1 MVHAEQYAVPLFVTA
16 SPGGDPQGV
25 LRLVSDAETA
35 GTVAIHAIDD
45 AGSRI
50 GPITLELNPW
60 AAVEFT
66 ASELQSGN
74 TAKGL
79 ASGLGSLAGD
89 VRLVIDSD
97 VAIVP
102 SAYVRSGDGALSTVH
117 DTVIEA
123 RDAGTYRYDVAIFH
137 PAANAPQQSR
147 LRLINPGEGAAR
159 LTIAARDDTGA
170 TATGGT
176 VELTLPGGGAQTLTA
191 QQLEAGDPAV
201 LTGRLGAGVGNW
213 RLSVMSDRPIQA
225 VNVTVGTGGD
235 WNNLSTTAVS
245 GWAPEDEVS
254 FEARFLERVIV
265 SRDGLNR
272 LEQRVLA
279 EGRIR
284 VTVRLADGGE
294 VIEEGGYGF
303 ERTGRDAGLLT
314 LRYDSGRPC
323 TVSIFFD
330 SPTSGWYASSCVD
343 AADAV
348 EDRGGGSWWAL
359 DAGAAPLDLGSG
371 LDDMT
376 YTVGTAIDVLT
387 LPAPTGGG
395 GGPTYSLSP
404 EVPGLTFDAAA
415 RELTGT
421 PTESGAWLM
430 TYRVRDA
437 SGDSDWRYFNITVG
451 TDTGGGETTHG
462 VGDTLT
468 DLPTGS
474 WTPDVTTGGS
484 FSSSAGNTTVN
495 LNEGGYI
502 EEGGHRYTCQSTGGC
517 VVENRRVTSGTV
529 VQTASGTAPGSG
541 IPGDHGDDQ
550 ASATEVAADSDTQGD
565 LTSGDVDY
573 FRVVVNTAGTLEAY
587 TTGRTDTLG
596 WLEDADGAVLGRN
609 DDGGAGTNFQI
620 SEDVTPGTYYVRVA
634 GYSSRVTGDYTLHV
648 RFTGSGTDD
657 RAALMALYN
666 ATDGPN
672 WTINENWG
680 SDAPLDQWHGVATD
694 DSGRVTNI
702 DLSDNQLSGPI
713 SAELGNLANLEW
725 LNLTDNQLTGPIPV
739 ELGDLSNL
747 TFLSLGRNQ
756 LTGLIPVEL
765 GSLSNLGALWLFGNQ
780 LSGAIP
786 KELGSLSSLGVLYL
800 DDNQLSGSIP
810 VELGNLSNLNH
821 LSLRGNQLSGCIPDG
836 LLDVATNDL
845 STLGLAYC
853 GDSGTPGGGQETTH
867 GVGDMLTDLP
877 TGFWNPD
884 VTSGGSFLFSGGNAT
899 VRLNDGG
906 YIEEGGFRYTCQS
919 SGGCVIENRSV
930 TSGTVVQTASGTAPG
945 EGSGQGPRPSFPAG
959 SGPGDQTYTVDT
971 AIAALTLP
979 EASGGDGPLTYSLSP
994 TVPGLTFNATAS
1006 VRRLTGTPTAAGTYD
1021 ITYTVRDVDGDT
1033 DSLTFAITVENAGD
1047 GGSSAGDFVLDE
1059 DNRWP
1064 TGIAFANER
1073 FYVVDRVADKVYAY
1087 TASGE
1092 RDASADFDLDRD
1104 NSFPEGV
1111 EGIAFANGRFYVVD
1125 EFIDKV
1131 YAYTASGQRDAS
1143 ADFDLDSTNG
1153 YPQGIT
1159 FANGRFYVVDSFDA
1173 KVYAYTA
1180 SGQRDAA
1187 ADFSLVVYNG
1197 SATGIAFADGRFYVV
1212 DSGQNEV
1219 YAYTASGQSDAAAY
1233 FYVYSVSGNPFGI
1246 VFANGR
1252 FYIVNWRDAKVY
1264 AYTASG
1270 ERVVG
1275 DGSSAGAPDLVVQS
1289 ASVSDASPS
1298 AGASF
1303 TLSATVRNDGDGDA
1317 PTTTL
1322 RYYRSSNA
1330 TISRSDT
1337 QVGTDSVSGLSA
1349 SRTSAES
1356 ISLTAPSSAGT
1367 YYYGACVD
1375 SVTGESDTDNNCSS
1389 GVRVTVSSGETGGGG
1404 NGNCVEVNDV
1414 IELGDGESCTI
1425 TQALVDK
1432 YSLNSVSVRAG
1443 DTASCSGGRVT
1454 LSFFSGASIHL
1465 NGLTIRCR

>member
-1 MVHAEQYAVPLFVTA
+1 MARAIPWYRHRTQDQFTATRIWSFPINRSFPLLFSLSRTALATVLLWCCAAVHAEQYTVPLFATA
-16 SPGGDPQGV
+16 SPGSDPQGV
-25 LRLVSDAETA
+25 LRLVSDAQTA

-45 AGSRI
+45 AGARI

-60 AAVEFT
+60 TAVEFT

-79 ASGLGSLAGD
+79 ASGLGNLAGD

-123 RDAGTYRYDVAIFH
+123 RNAGTYRYDVAIFH

-159 LTIAARDDTGA
+159 LMIAARDDTGA

-225 VNVTVGTGGD
+225 VSVTVGTGGD
-235 WNNLSTTAVS
+235 WSNLSTTAVT

-254 FEARFLERVIV
+254 FQARFLERVIV

-284 VTVRLADGGE
+284 ATVRLADGGE
-294 VIEEGGYGF
+294 VIEEGSYGF

-395 GGPTYSLSP
+395 GGLTYSLSP

-415 RELTGT
+415 RELSGT
-421 PTESGAWLM
+421 PTEAGAWLM

-437 SGDSDWRYFNITVG
+437 SGDSDWRYFNIAVETA
-451 TDTGGGETTHG
+451 TGGGETTHG
-462 VGDTLT
+462 VGDTLS

-474 WTPDVTTGGS
+474 WTPDVTIGGS
-484 FSSSAGNTTVN
+484 FSSSAGNTTVD

-517 VVENRRVTSGTV
+517 LIENRRVTSGTV

-541 IPGDHGDDQ
+541 VSGDHGDDR
-550 ASATEVAADSDTQGD
+550 ASAAEVAAGSDTQGD
-565 LTSGDVDY
+565 LTAGDVDY

-596 WLEDADGAVLGRN
+596 RLEDADGSELSRN
-609 DDGGAGTNFQI
+609 DDGGAGTNFRI
-620 SEDVTPGTYYVRVA
+620 SEDVSPGTYFVRVA

-648 RFTGSGTDD
+648 RFTES
-657 RAALMALYN
+657 
-666 ATDGPN
+666 
-672 WTINENWG
+672 
-680 SDAPLDQWHGVATD
+680 S
-694 DSGRVTNI
+694 
-702 DLSDNQLSGPI
+702 
-713 SAELGNLANLEW
+713 
-725 LNLTDNQLTGPIPV
+725 TG
-739 ELGDLSNL
+739 
-747 TFLSLGRNQ
+747 
-756 LTGLIPVEL
+756 
-765 GSLSNLGALWLFGNQ
+765 
-780 LSGAIP
+780 
-786 KELGSLSSLGVLYL
+786 
-800 DDNQLSGSIP
+800 
-810 VELGNLSNLNH
+810 
-821 LSLRGNQLSGCIPDG
+821 
-836 LLDVATNDL
+836 
-845 STLGLAYC
+845 
-853 GDSGTPGGGQETTH
+853 
-867 GVGDMLTDLP
+867 
-877 TGFWNPD
+877 
-884 VTSGGSFLFSGGNAT
+884 
-899 VRLNDGG
+899 
-906 YIEEGGFRYTCQS
+906 
-919 SGGCVIENRSV
+919 
-930 TSGTVVQTASGTAPG
+930 AS
-945 EGSGQGPRPSFPAG
+945 PSFADG
-959 SGPGDQTYTVDT
+959 AGPGDQTYTVGT
-971 AIAALTLP
+971 AISALTLP
-979 EASGGDGPLTYSLSP
+979 EARGGDGPLTYSLTP
-994 TVPGLTFNATAS
+994 AVPGLSFNATAS
-1006 VRRLTGTPTAAGTYD
+1006 VRRLSGTPTAAGTYEM
-1021 ITYTVRDVDGDT
+1021 TFRVRDTDGDT
-1033 DSLTFAITVENAGD
+1033 DSLTFVITVENAGGS
-1047 GGSSAGDFVLDE
+1047 GGVAGDFGLDE
-1059 DNRWP
+1059 DNGGP
-1064 TGIAFANER
+1064 
-1073 FYVVDRVADKVYAY
+1073 
-1087 TASGE
+1087 S
-1092 RDASADFDLDRD
+1092 
-1104 NSFPEGV
+1104 
-1111 EGIAFANGRFYVVD
+1111 GIAFANGRFFVVD
-1125 EFIDKV
+1125 TTDAKV
-1131 YAYTASGQRDAS
+1131 YAYSASGERDAAADFELMGS
-1143 ADFDLDSTNG
+1143 ASGIAFAEIDSGRFYIAHGGDVDYIYAYSASGEPDSTAGFDLHDDNSWPTGVTYADGRIYVLDSADNHVYAYSEGGEHDPAAGFPVRNGHIVGLSYAVGRFYVLENNRDHVYAYSASGEPDSAADFDLRYGNSLPNG
-1153 YPQGIT
+1153 MTY
-1159 FANGRFYVVDSFDA
+1159 ANGRFYVVDGWDDHVYVYSLTGEPLNDSAPDLDAVSPSASDTRPATDESFTLSVTVRNVGDA
-1173 KVYAYTA
+1173 EAP
-1180 SGQRDAA
+1180 
-1187 ADFSLVVYNG
+1187 
-1197 SATGIAFADGRFYVV
+1197 ATTVRFYVSTNFTNRARDTEV
-1212 DSGQNEV
+1212 GTDRVSALPAGGRSSGSIRL
-1219 YAYTASGQSDAAAY
+1219 TA
-1233 FYVYSVSGNPFGI
+1233 P
-1246 VFANGR
+1246 
-1252 FYIVNWRDAKVY
+1252 
-1264 AYTASG
+1264 
-1270 ERVVG
+1270 
-1275 DGSSAGAPDLVVQS
+1275 SSAGTYYYWACVDAVDDEFNTSHQCSSATIVTVEGPSSDAPDLVVQS
-1289 ASVSDASPS
+1289 PSVSDSTPS
-1298 AGASF
+1298 AGGSF
-1303 TLSATVRNDGDGDA
+1303 TLSATVHNDGDGDA
-1317 PTTTL
+1317 PATTL

-1414 IELGDGESCTI
+1414 VEIGEGQSCTI
-1425 TQALVDK
+1425 TQALVNK
-1432 YSLNSVSVRAG
+1432 YSLNSFSVRAG
-1443 DTASCSGGRVT
+1443 DTASCSGGRVR
-1454 LSFFSGASIHL
+1454 LGLFNSSGSIHL